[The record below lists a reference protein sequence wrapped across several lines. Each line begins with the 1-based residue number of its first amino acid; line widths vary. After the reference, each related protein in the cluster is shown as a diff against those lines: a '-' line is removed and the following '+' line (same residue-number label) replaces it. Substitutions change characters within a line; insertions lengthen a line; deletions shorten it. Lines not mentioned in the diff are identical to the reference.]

1 MAEEEPEVRN
11 SNQPRVSILHVAAVY
26 DEALKQTS
34 MSPSLTSKE
43 SLKQRERGDENDEE
57 GKVAD
62 F

>member
-1 MAEEEPEVRN
+1 MAVEEPEVRN

-26 DEALKQTS
+26 DEALKRTS